1 MKTKLISSA
10 LLFSAVLFS
19 CNNRQASS
27 QDLSASPGTIDSKS
41 YKSAN
46 GNSTNLKNDET
57 FAITERTVADENGVK
72 TNGSDRDKIPV
83 GNQQPPSLD
92 TVATPIPSPIK
103 SVGKVDWDKKIIK
116 TATMKLEVKNFKGYN
131 ETVHKTVKQ
140 FGGYIAQEE
149 NNLSDEKSETIISIK
164 VPVDQFEDMMNQL
177 PGGDVK
183 VLERKITT
191 EDVTGE
197 IVDTR
202 SRLEAKKQ
210 MRLKYLEFLK
220 QSKNMEEV
228 LQVQGEIN
236 SIQEEIEAAAGRV
249 EFLSHQSVFSTIN
262 LTFFEPL
269 PGYKPDND
277 APSFVSKVSAAF
289 KSGGKWCAELF
300 VGLISI
306 WPLLLLVIGGIVVLK
321 RYRSNKIAQP
331 VAAVKNLDTL
341 A

>member
-1 MKTKLISSA
+1 M
-10 LLFSAVLFS
+10 
-19 CNNRQASS
+19 
-27 QDLSASPGTIDSKS
+27 QDLTVAKLESKS
-41 YKSAN
+41 D
-46 GNSTNLKNDET
+46 NLKTDKSD
-57 FAITERTVADENGVK
+57 FAFSGKNTDGE
-72 TNGSDRDKIPV
+72 KIPV
-83 GNQQPPSLD
+83 GDDKGPSLD
-92 TVATPIPSPIK
+92 STAKPIPLKPAAKI
-103 SVGKVDWDKKIIK
+103 DWDKKIIK
-116 TATMKLEVKNFKGYN
+116 TATLKLEVKNFKGYN

-149 NNLSDEKSETIISIK
+149 NNLTDEKSESTISIK

-177 PGGDVK
+177 PGADMK

-236 SIQEEIEAAAGRV
+236 SIQEEIESAAGRV
-249 EFLSHQSVFSTIN
+249 EYLSHQAVFSTIN
-262 LTFFEPL
+262 LTFYEPL
-269 PGYKPDND
+269 AGFKPDSD
-277 APSFVSKVSAAF
+277 SPSFGSRISSAF
-289 KSGGKWCAELF
+289 KSGGNWFAELF

-306 WPLLLLVIGGIVVLK
+306 WPLLLIITVGIFLLK
-321 RYRSNKIAQP
+321 RSRSS
-331 VAAVKNLDTL
+331 KNTQSSPQV
-341 A
+341 

>member
-1 MKTKLISSA
+1 MKTKLIFTA
-10 LLFSAVLFS
+10 LLFSAILFS
-19 CNNRQASS
+19 CQNKGNNKDFKAPDQTFANTKT
-27 QDLSASPGTIDSKS
+27 QDANYATKLNSPPGTLNNGTAKLSTTEKS
-41 YKSAN
+41 
-46 GNSTNLKNDET
+46 TDVE
-57 FAITERTVADENGVK
+57 
-72 TNGSDRDKIPV
+72 KIPV
-83 GNQQPPSLD
+83 GDGRQPSLD
-92 TVATPIPSPIK
+92 SAVQQSPVVKPTV
-103 SVGKVDWDKKIIK
+103 KVDWDKKIIK
-116 TATMKLEVKNFKGYN
+116 TATLKLEVKDFKGYN

-149 NNLSDEKSETIISIK
+149 NNLSDEKSETTVSIK

-177 PGGDVK
+177 PGTNVK

-236 SIQEEIEAAAGRV
+236 SIQEEIESAASRV
-249 EFLSHQSVFSTIN
+249 EYLSHQSVFSTIN

-269 PGYKPDND
+269 AGYKPDSD
-277 APSFVSKVSAAF
+277 SPSFLTRVSLAF

-300 VGLISI
+300 VALISI
-306 WPLLLLVIGGIVVLK
+306 WPLLLLIIAGIFLLK
-321 RYRSNKIAQP
+321 RPRALKVTRPTSQ
-331 VAAVKNLDTL
+331 V
-341 A
+341 